1 MTWVVAGVQRPTILS
16 RSSKDFKSF
25 HNQNKGPKM
34 ENQWS
39 VSDISQSIEMRSDD
53 LCLMDECDDWHH
65 FKVIAT
71 PTRIVF
77 GGVCNVGFLESGYL
91 EREDHESLDE
101 SLQELMAD
109 LEMYYN
115 DGPEYVSRIVCNECM

>member
-1 MTWVVAGVQRPTILS
+1 
-16 RSSKDFKSF
+16 
-25 HNQNKGPKM
+25 M